1 MKFEENWLKIGSKV
15 WMDGGRTD
23 GRTDDEQRT
32 GSDHNLSHIHAYGVE
47 KTSYMEQ
54 FRDVPLE

>member
-1 MKFEENWLKIGSKV
+1 M